1 MPDQKISSSS
11 PNARDSVTV
20 ELVEFLSYLRS
31 LDINIFVEGERLRC
45 NAPEGIITPELRAE
59 ISHKK
64 AEIVSFLKAANR
76 TSSLTFTPIV
86 SMGRDGNLPLSFAQQ
101 RLWFL
106 DQLVPN
112 NPFYN
117 VPAALRLTGSLNFS
131 ALQQTFN
138 EIVRRHEALR
148 TTLAVVS
155 GQPVQRIAAAF
166 HLPINVVDL
175 RNLPKESRQTEANRL
190 TAQEAQ
196 RSFNLSNDL
205 LLRVT
210 LLQLDDAE
218 YLLMLNMHHIVSD
231 GWSIGVLI
239 QELGALY
246 TAFASEKPSPL
257 PALSIQYADFAKW
270 QREWLQGEV
279 LETQLAYWRQQ
290 LNGISMLNLSA
301 DRPRPAI
308 QSYRGKRQFLQLPK
322 QLSEALETLSQREGV
337 TLFMTMLAA
346 FKTLL
351 YHYAQQEDIVVGSPI
366 ANRNRSEIEALIG
379 FFVNSLVLR
388 TDLSGNPT
396 FRELL
401 NRVKEVALGA
411 YAHQDLPFEK
421 LVEEL
426 HPDRALNQNPLFQ
439 VAFALQNAPG
449 NQLELPELTLS
460 PQQLDVGTARFD
472 LEFHLWER
480 SPNSSGSNQSPS
492 NKLWVDSSEGI
503 SGMVIY
509 SADLF
514 DEATI
519 TRMIEHFQTLLE
531 SIVTNPEQRIAT
543 MQYLSAQER
552 YHLLVECNKTQA
564 DYPQDL
570 CIHQLFE
577 MQADRTP
584 DAVAL
589 VFGEEQVTYRELN
602 LRSNQLARYLQ
613 KMGVGAEVLV
623 GLCCGRSLDLIVGML
638 GILKA
643 GGAYLILD
651 PSYPVERSSFM
662 LKDAQLSVVLT
673 QQQWIENLREAKLSR
688 RESPNLQIVCLDT
701 DWEMISQEIADNPTS
716 AVTAENLVYA
726 IYTSG
731 STGKPKGVEIEHGSL
746 LNLVFWHQ
754 REFGVSAGDRAT
766 QIAAIGFD
774 ACGWEIW
781 PYLAAGASIYFPE
794 DDMRRDPEKLQNWL
808 VSKAITISFL
818 PTPLA
823 EKVLLLDWPQTTA
836 LRILLAGGEK
846 LQQHPLKSH
855 PFKLVNNYGPT
866 ENTVVT
872 TSGYIPVTEQTDIA
886 PTIGRPIANTQIYIL
901 DKYLQPVPMGVVG
914 ELYIGGNGLARGY
927 LNRPD
932 LTAERFISNPFK
944 SNSDTIL
951 NDLFRNRQDACST
964 RDEFYCGTGILPVL
978 DNNAHPTLCGTGI
991 LPVLDNDAHPTLC
1004 GTGILP
1010 VLDNGTTSEFKPN
1023 SGERIYKTGDLVRY
1037 RGDRNLEFL
1046 GRIDEQVKIRG
1057 FRIELGEIETV
1068 LTQHPAVQ
1076 QTVAIASEDG
1086 QGDKRLVA
1094 YIALNPE
1101 YSSAREKNQIMQLQ
1115 DEQVLQWQMLYNE
1128 TYNQPAVDSDPTFN
1142 IVGWNSSYTN
1152 QPIPA
1157 EQMRDW
1163 ANNQA
1168 AQILALQPSRVLEIG
1183 CGTGL
1188 LLFQIASRCTQYC
1201 GTDFSPI
1208 SLNYIQ
1214 QHLANQQLANVT
1226 LLQKMATDFEGVET
1240 AAFDAVILN
1249 SVVQYFPNIDY
1260 LVQVLEGAVKA
1271 TAPGG
1276 FIFIG
1281 DVRSLPLLAA
1291 FHASVQLYQ
1300 AEPSL
1305 AGEQLQQRVQMQIF
1319 QETELVIDP
1328 DFFSALKHRFPQI
1341 GGVEIQL
1348 IRGSYHNELTD
1359 FRYNAILHI
1368 ASETD
1373 PPQSPGR
1380 FHSHENQAFVGAVP
1394 PCPPPPTDDFT
1405 GVWDMGATT
1414 GGLPLPRMKPPCP
1427 QSPAQGGQGGSK
1439 LLDWS
1444 AKNQNLTVTNVEQ
1457 ILLQNQLDVLRIA
1470 NVPNARVTA
1479 AVKAAE
1485 LLFVVDKF
1493 PTAGQLQKAVE
1504 KIEDL
1509 GVDPEAWYALE
1520 VPYNVNISWSNSDS
1534 QGRYDVVFARGKTRD
1549 FVRET
1554 RSDNLRPWR
1563 SYANNPLQAKAAR
1576 KLVPQLQAYLAEKL
1590 PEYMIPSAFVV
1601 LESLPVTANGK
1612 VDRLALPAPQP
1623 IKLEWAGGYVAP
1635 QSSIEE
1641 VLVKIWAEVLGIKRV
1656 GIRDNF
1662 FELGGHSLLATQLVS
1677 RVRDAFGVELPLRRV
1692 FEAPTIGELSKI
1704 VESLKESDAKIK
1716 APALVPV
1723 SRENRRVKL
1732 SSLNRE
1738 SKERG

>member
-1 MPDQKISSSS
+1 MPEPKISSSS
-11 PNARDSVTV
+11 PNARDSVKV

-31 LDINIFVEGERLRC
+31 LDINIFVEGEILRC
-45 NAPEGIITPELRAE
+45 NAPEGIITPELRVE

-64 AEIVSFLKAANR
+64 AEIISFLKAANR
-76 TSSLTFTPIV
+76 TSSFTATPIV
-86 SMGRDGNLPLSFAQQ
+86 AMGREGNLPLSFAQQ

-155 GQPVQRIAAAF
+155 GQPVQRIAATF
-166 HLPINVVDL
+166 HLQINVVDL

-190 TAQEAQ
+190 TAEEAQ
-196 RSFNLSNDL
+196 RSFNLSKDL

-257 PALSIQYADFAKW
+257 PDLSIQYADFAKW

-279 LETQLAYWRQQ
+279 LETQLGYWRQQ
-290 LNGISMLNLSA
+290 LNGISMLNLPA

-426 HPDRALNQNPLFQ
+426 HPDHALNQNPLFQ

-492 NKLWVDSSEGI
+492 NKLWVDSSLGI

-514 DEATI
+514 DEPTI
-519 TRMIEHFQTLLE
+519 TRMIGHFQTLLE
-531 SIVTNPEQRIAT
+531 SIVTNPEERIANL
-543 MQYLSAQER
+543 QYLSAQER
-552 YHLLVECNKTQA
+552 DHLLVECNKTQA

-589 VFGEEQVTYRELN
+589 VFGEERVTYRELN
-602 LRSNQLARYLQ
+602 LRSNQLAHYLQ
-613 KMGVGAEVLV
+613 KIGVGAEFLV
-623 GLCCGRSLDLIVGML
+623 GLCCGRSLDLILGML

-651 PSYPVERSSFM
+651 PSYPAERSSFM

-673 QQQWIENLREAKLSR
+673 QQQWIEKVR
-688 RESPNLQIVCLDT
+688 SPNLQIVCLDT

-781 PYLAAGASIYFPE
+781 PYLAAGSSIYFPE
-794 DDMRRDPEKLQNWL
+794 DDIRRDPEKLQNWL

-872 TSGYIPVTEQTDIA
+872 TSGYIPVTQQTDIA

-901 DKYLQPVPMGVVG
+901 DKYLQPVAIGVVG

-932 LTAERFISNPFK
+932 LTAQSFILNPFK
-944 SNSDTIL
+944 ANSGIIL

-964 RDEFYCGTGILPVL
+964 RDEFSCGTGILPVL
-978 DNNAHPTLCGTGI
+978 DHGA
-991 LPVLDNDAHPTLC
+991 
-1004 GTGILP
+1004 
-1010 VLDNGTTSEFKPN
+1010 TSQFKPN

-1037 RGDRNLEFL
+1037 RADRNLEFL

-1101 YSSAREKNQIMQLQ
+1101 YSSASEKNQIMQLQ

-1214 QHLANQQLANVT
+1214 QHLANQELANVT

-1240 AAFDAVILN
+1240 AAFDAVIIN

-1305 AGEQLQQRVQMQIF
+1305 SGEQLQQRVQMQIF
-1319 QETELVIDP
+1319 QETELVIAP

-1348 IRGSYHNELTD
+1348 IRGSDRNELTN

-1368 ASETD
+1368 ASETAR
-1373 PPQSPGR
+1373 PKFLQKG
-1380 FHSHENQAFVGAVP
+1380 ELGAEK
-1394 PCPPPPTDDFT
+1394 
-1405 GVWDMGATT
+1405 
-1414 GGLPLPRMKPPCP
+1414 R
-1427 QSPAQGGQGGSK
+1427 
-1439 LLDWS
+1439 LDRS
-1444 AKNQNLTVTNVEQ
+1444 AENQNLTVTKVQQ

-1485 LLFVVDKF
+1485 LLSVVDKF

-1504 KIEDL
+1504 KVEDL

-1534 QGRYDVVFARGKTRD
+1534 QGRYDVVFSRGETRD

-1590 PEYMIPSAFVV
+1590 PEYMVPSAFVV

-1612 VDRLALPAPQP
+1612 VDRLALPAPQA

-1635 QSSIEE
+1635 HTSIEE

-1677 RVRDAFGVELPLRRV
+1677 RVRDALGVELPLRRV
-1692 FEAPTIGELSKI
+1692 FEAPTIAELSKI
-1704 VESLKESDAKIK
+1704 VENLKDKNAKSE
-1716 APALVPV
+1716 APALVPI
-1723 SRENRRVKL
+1723 SRDSRRRKL
-1732 SSLNRE
+1732 SSFNRPIA
-1738 SKERG
+1738 

>member
-1 MPDQKISSSS
+1 MPEPKISSSS

-31 LDINIFVEGERLRC
+31 LDINIFVEGEILRC

-59 ISHKK
+59 ISQKK
-64 AEIVSFLKAANR
+64 AEIISFLKAANR
-76 TSSLTFTPIV
+76 TSSFTPTPIV
-86 SMGRDGNLPLSFAQQ
+86 PMGRDGNLPLSFAQQ

-196 RSFNLSNDL
+196 RSFNLSHDL

-279 LETQLAYWRQQ
+279 LERQLAYWRQQ
-290 LNGISMLNLSA
+290 LNGISMLNLPA

-519 TRMIEHFQTLLE
+519 TRLIGHFQTLLE
-531 SIVTNPEQRIAT
+531 SIVTNPEQRIANL
-543 MQYLSAQER
+543 QYLSAQER
-552 YHLLVECNKTQA
+552 YHLLVECNNTQA

-577 MQADRTP
+577 MQAARTP

-589 VFGEEQVTYRELN
+589 VFGDERVTYRELN

-651 PSYPVERSSFM
+651 PSYPAERSSFM

-673 QQQWIENLREAKLSR
+673 QQQWIENVR
-688 RESPNLQIVCLDT
+688 SPNVQIVCLDT

-716 AVTAENLVYA
+716 AVTAENRAYA

-731 STGKPKGVEIEHGSL
+731 STGKPKGVEIEHESL

-794 DDMRRDPEKLQNWL
+794 DDIRRDPEKLQNWL

-823 EKVLLLDWPQTTA
+823 EKVLLLDWPQNTA
-836 LRILLAGGEK
+836 LRILLTGGEK
-846 LQQHPLKSH
+846 LQQHPLKPH

-886 PTIGRPIANTQIYIL
+886 PTIGHPIANTQIYIL
-901 DKYLQPVPMGVVG
+901 DKYLQPVAIGVVG

-932 LTAERFISNPFK
+932 LTAQRFIVNPFK
-944 SNSDTIL
+944 PNSGTIL

-964 RDEFYCGTGILPVL
+964 KKIISCGTGILPV
-978 DNNAHPTLCGTGI
+978 P
-991 LPVLDNDAHPTLC
+991 
-1004 GTGILP
+1004 
-1010 VLDNGTTSEFKPN
+1010 DNGATSQFKPN

-1037 RGDRNLEFL
+1037 RADRNLEFL

-1094 YIALNPE
+1094 YIALNSE
-1101 YSSAREKNQIMQLQ
+1101 YSVAREKDQIMQLQ

-1226 LLQKMATDFEGVET
+1226 LLHKMATDFAGVET

-1249 SVVQYFPNIDY
+1249 SVVQYFPTIDY

-1319 QETELVIDP
+1319 QETELVIEP
-1328 DFFSALKHRFPQI
+1328 DFFSALKQRFPQI

-1368 ASETD
+1368 ASETA
-1373 PPQSPGR
+1373 PPKSSPKGER
-1380 FHSHENQAFVGAVP
+1380 HAEK
-1394 PCPPPPTDDFT
+1394 
-1405 GVWDMGATT
+1405 
-1414 GGLPLPRMKPPCP
+1414 R
-1427 QSPAQGGQGGSK
+1427 
-1439 LLDWS
+1439 LDWLDE
-1444 AKNQNLTVTNVEQ
+1444 NQNLTVTKVQQ
-1457 ILLQNQLDVLRIA
+1457 ILLQNQLDVLRVA

-1485 LLFVVDKF
+1485 LLSVVDII

-1504 KIEDL
+1504 KVEDL

-1534 QGRYDVVFARGKTRD
+1534 QGRYDVVFARSKTRD
-1549 FVRET
+1549 FVPET

-1590 PEYMIPSAFVV
+1590 PEYMVPSAFVV

-1612 VDRLALPAPQP
+1612 VDRLALPAPEP

-1635 QSSIEE
+1635 QTSIEE

-1656 GIRDNF
+1656 SIRDNF

-1692 FEAPTIGELSKI
+1692 FEAPTIAELSKI
-1704 VESLKESDAKIK
+1704 VESLKDKNAKSD
-1716 APALVPV
+1716 APALVPI
-1723 SRENRRVKL
+1723 SRDSRRRKL
-1732 SSLNRE
+1732 SSFN
-1738 SKERG
+1738 GPIA

>member
-1 MPDQKISSSS
+1 MPDPKIASSS
-11 PNARDSVTV
+11 PNARDSVRV

-31 LDINIFVEGERLRC
+31 LDINIFVEGEILRC

-64 AEIVSFLKAANR
+64 AEIISFLKAANL
-76 TSSLTFTPIV
+76 TSSFTPTPIV
-86 SMGRDGNLPLSFAQQ
+86 PMGRDGNLPLSFAQQ

-155 GQPVQRIAAAF
+155 GQPVQRIGAAF

-175 RNLPKESRQTEANRL
+175 RNLPKEYRQNEANRL

-196 RSFNLSNDL
+196 RSFNLSKDL

-290 LNGISMLNLSA
+290 LNGIYMLNLPA

-449 NQLELPELTLS
+449 NRLELPELTLS

-480 SPNSSGSNQSPS
+480 APNSSGNNQSPN

-519 TRMIEHFQTLLE
+519 ARLIAHFQTLLE
-531 SIVTNPEQRIAT
+531 SIVANPEERIANL
-543 MQYLSAQER
+543 QYLSAQER
-552 YHLLVECNKTQA
+552 YQLLVECNNTQA
-564 DYPQDL
+564 DYPPDL

-577 MQADRTP
+577 KQADRTP

-589 VFGEEQVTYRELN
+589 VFGDERVTYRELN

-613 KMGVGAEVLV
+613 KIGVGAEVLV

-643 GGAYLILD
+643 GGAYLIVD
-651 PSYPVERSSFM
+651 PSYPAERSSFM
-662 LKDAQLSVVLT
+662 VKDAQLSVVLT
-673 QQQWIENLREAKLSR
+673 QQQWVENLR
-688 RESPNLQIVCLDT
+688 SPNLQIVCLDT

-716 AVTAENLVYA
+716 AATAENLVYA

-794 DDMRRDPEKLQNWL
+794 DDIRRDPEKLQNWL
-808 VSKAITISFL
+808 VSNAMTISFL

-872 TSGYIPVTEQTDIA
+872 TSGYIPATEQTDIA

-901 DKYLQPVPMGVVG
+901 DKYLQPVAIGVVG

-932 LTAERFISNPFK
+932 LTAQRFIVNP
-944 SNSDTIL
+944 
-951 NDLFRNRQDACST
+951 
-964 RDEFYCGTGILPVL
+964 
-978 DNNAHPTLCGTGI
+978 
-991 LPVLDNDAHPTLC
+991 
-1004 GTGILP
+1004 
-1010 VLDNGTTSEFKPN
+1010 FKPN

-1037 RGDRNLEFL
+1037 RADRNLEFL

-1094 YIALNPE
+1094 YIALNAE
-1101 YSSAREKNQIMQLQ
+1101 YSSASEKNQIMQLQ

-1128 TYNQPAVDSDPTFN
+1128 TYNQPAVESDPTFN

-1214 QHLANQQLANVT
+1214 QHLSRQQLANVT

-1305 AGEQLQQRVQMQIF
+1305 AGEQLQQRVQMHIF
-1319 QETELVIDP
+1319 QETELVIEP
-1328 DFFSALKHRFPQI
+1328 DFFSALKQRFPQI

-1348 IRGSYHNELTD
+1348 MRGSYHNELTD

-1368 ASETD
+1368 ASETAR
-1373 PPQSPGR
+1373 PKSSPKGEWR
-1380 FHSHENQAFVGAVP
+1380 AEK
-1394 PCPPPPTDDFT
+1394 
-1405 GVWDMGATT
+1405 
-1414 GGLPLPRMKPPCP
+1414 R
-1427 QSPAQGGQGGSK
+1427 
-1439 LLDWS
+1439 LDWLDE
-1444 AKNQNLTVTNVEQ
+1444 NQNLTVTNVQQ

-1485 LLFVVDKF
+1485 LLSVVDKF

-1504 KIEDL
+1504 KLDDL
-1509 GVDPEAWYALE
+1509 GVDPETWYALE
-1520 VPYNVNISWSNSDS
+1520 VPYNVNISWSNSDG
-1534 QGRYDVVFARGKTRD
+1534 QGRYDVVFARGETRD

-1576 KLVPQLQAYLAEKL
+1576 KLVPQLQAFLAEKL
-1590 PEYMIPSAFVV
+1590 PEYMVPSAFVV
-1601 LESLPVTANGK
+1601 LESLPMTANGK
-1612 VDRLALPAPQP
+1612 VDRLALPAPEP

-1635 QSSIEE
+1635 HTSIEE

-1692 FEAPTIGELSKI
+1692 FEAPTIAELSKI
-1704 VESLKESDAKIK
+1704 VESLKDSSAKIK
-1716 APALVPV
+1716 VPALVPV
-1723 SRENRRVKL
+1723 SRESRRLKL
-1732 SSLNRE
+1732 SSLNQE
-1738 SKERG
+1738 SKDRG

>member
-1 MPDQKISSSS
+1 MPEPKISSSS
-11 PNARDSVTV
+11 PNARDSVSV

-31 LDINIFVEGERLRC
+31 LDINIFVEGEILRC
-45 NAPEGIITPELRAE
+45 NAPEGIITQELRAE
-59 ISHKK
+59 ISQKK
-64 AEIVSFLKAANR
+64 AEIISFLKAANR
-76 TSSLTFTPIV
+76 TSSFTPTPIV
-86 SMGRDGNLPLSFAQQ
+86 PVGRDGNLPLSFAQQ

-175 RNLPKESRQTEANRL
+175 RNLLNESRQTEANRL
-190 TAQEAQ
+190 TTEEAQ

-290 LNGISMLNLSA
+290 LNGISMLNLPA

-366 ANRNRSEIEALIG
+366 ANRNRSEIEGLIG

-480 SPNSSGSNQSPS
+480 SPNTSGSNQSPS

-519 TRMIEHFQTLLE
+519 SRLIGHFQTLLE
-531 SIVTNPEQRIAT
+531 SIVTNPEQRLANL
-543 MQYLSAQER
+543 QYLSAKER
-552 YHLLVECNKTQA
+552 YHLLVECNNTQA

-651 PSYPVERSSFM
+651 PSYPAERSSFM
-662 LKDAQLSVVLT
+662 LKDAQVSVLLTRQGINSLSNSESRLKTTVGGQVSSRLQPTSAMSQGIYSLVDDGEVQNLETQSDDKIHHLKTTVGGQVSSRLQPTSAMSQGIYSLVDDGEVQNLETQSDDKIHHPRVVF
-673 QQQWIENLREAKLSR
+673 
-688 RESPNLQIVCLDT
+688 LDT

-716 AVTAENLVYA
+716 TATAENLVYA

-794 DDMRRDPEKLQNWL
+794 DDIRRDPEKLQNWL

-836 LRILLAGGEK
+836 LRILLTGGEK

-901 DKYLQPVPMGVVG
+901 DKYLQPVAIGVVG

-932 LTAERFISNPFK
+932 LTAQSFIVNP
-944 SNSDTIL
+944 
-951 NDLFRNRQDACST
+951 
-964 RDEFYCGTGILPVL
+964 
-978 DNNAHPTLCGTGI
+978 
-991 LPVLDNDAHPTLC
+991 
-1004 GTGILP
+1004 
-1010 VLDNGTTSEFKPN
+1010 FKPN

-1057 FRIELGEIETV
+1057 FRIELGEIETQ

-1101 YSSAREKNQIMQLQ
+1101 YSIASEKNQIMQLQ
-1115 DEQVLQWQMLYNE
+1115 DEQVLQWQILYNE

-1214 QHLANQQLANVT
+1214 QHLANLELTNVT
-1226 LLQKMATDFEGVET
+1226 LIQKMATDFEGVET

-1281 DVRSLPLLAA
+1281 DVRSLPLLEA

-1319 QETELVIDP
+1319 QETELVIEP
-1328 DFFSALKHRFPQI
+1328 EFFSALKHRFPQI
-1341 GGVEIQL
+1341 GDVEIQL

-1368 ASETD
+1368 ASETAR
-1373 PPQSPGR
+1373 PKSSPKG
-1380 FHSHENQAFVGAVP
+1380 E
-1394 PCPPPPTDDFT
+1394 
-1405 GVWDMGATT
+1405 WDAEK
-1414 GGLPLPRMKPPCP
+1414 R
-1427 QSPAQGGQGGSK
+1427 
-1439 LLDWS
+1439 LDWLDE
-1444 AKNQNLTVTNVEQ
+1444 NQNLSVTKVQQ
-1457 ILLQNQLDVLRIA
+1457 ILLQNQLDVLRIS

-1485 LLFVVDKF
+1485 LLSVVDKF

-1504 KIEDL
+1504 KVEDL

-1534 QGRYDVVFARGKTRD
+1534 QGRYDVVFARGETKD

-1590 PEYMIPSAFVV
+1590 PEYMVPSAFVV
-1601 LESLPVTANGK
+1601 LESLPVTPNGK

-1623 IKLEWAGGYVAP
+1623 IKLEWAGGYVAA
-1635 QSSIEE
+1635 QTSIEE

-1704 VESLKESDAKIK
+1704 VESLKDKNAKSGS
-1716 APALVPV
+1716 PALVPI
-1723 SRENRRVKL
+1723 SRDSRRRKL
-1732 SSLNRE
+1732 SSFNQE
-1738 SKERG
+1738 SK

>member
-1 MPDQKISSSS
+1 MPEPKISSSS
-11 PNARDSVTV
+11 PNGRDSVTV

-31 LDINIFVEGERLRC
+31 LDINIFVEGEILRC
-45 NAPEGIITPELRAE
+45 NAPEGILTPELRAE
-59 ISHKK
+59 ISQKK
-64 AEIVSFLKAANR
+64 AKIVSFLKAANR
-76 TSSLTFTPIV
+76 TSSFTPTPIV
-86 SMGRDGNLPLSFAQQ
+86 PRGRDGNLPLSFAQQ

-117 VPAALRLTGSLNFS
+117 VPAALRLTGSLNFA

-175 RNLPKESRQTEANRL
+175 RHLPKESRQTEANRL

-196 RSFNLSNDL
+196 RSFNLSEDL

-257 PALSIQYADFAKW
+257 PALSVQYADFAKW

-290 LNGISMLNLSA
+290 LNGISMLNLPA

-449 NQLELPELTLS
+449 NRLELPELTLS

-519 TRMIEHFQTLLE
+519 TRLIGHFQALLE
-531 SIVTNPEQRIAT
+531 SIVTNPEQRIANL
-543 MQYLSAQER
+543 QYLSAQER
-552 YHLLVECNKTQA
+552 DHLLVECNNTRA

-589 VFGEEQVTYRELN
+589 VFGEERVTYRELN

-651 PSYPVERSSFM
+651 PSYPAERSSFM

-673 QQQWIENLREAKLSR
+673 QQQWIENLR
-688 RESPNLQIVCLDT
+688 SPNLQIVCLDT

-731 STGKPKGVEIEHGSL
+731 LTGKPKGVEIEHGSL

-781 PYLAAGASIYFPE
+781 PYLAAGGSIYFPE
-794 DDMRRDPEKLQNWL
+794 DDIRRDPEKLQNWL

-944 SNSDTIL
+944 PNSGIIL

-964 RDEFYCGTGILPVL
+964 RDEFS
-978 DNNAHPTLCGTGI
+978 
-991 LPVLDNDAHPTLC
+991 C

-1010 VLDNGTTSEFKPN
+1010 VLDNGATSQFKQN

-1037 RGDRNLEFL
+1037 RADRNLEFL

-1057 FRIELGEIETV
+1057 FRIELGEIETL

-1076 QTVAIASEDG
+1076 QTVAIASEDR

-1094 YIALNPE
+1094 YIALNAE
-1101 YSSAREKNQIMQLQ
+1101 YSSASEQNQIMQLQ

-1128 TYNQPAVDSDPTFN
+1128 TYNQPAVESDPTFN

-1188 LLFQIASRCTQYC
+1188 LLFQIASRCTQYF

-1260 LVQVLEGAVKA
+1260 LVQVLQGAVKA

-1373 PPQSPGR
+1373 PPQSP
-1380 FHSHENQAFVGAVP
+1380 
-1394 PCPPPPTDDFT
+1394 
-1405 GVWDMGATT
+1405 
-1414 GGLPLPRMKPPCP
+1414 
-1427 QSPAQGGQGGSK
+1427 AQGELGGAK
-1439 LLDWS
+1439 QLDWS
-1444 AKNQNLTVTNVEQ
+1444 AENQNLTVTKVQQ
-1457 ILLQNQLDVLRIA
+1457 ILLENELNFLRIV
-1470 NVPNARVTA
+1470 NVPNARVMA

-1485 LLFVVDKF
+1485 LLSVVDKF

-1504 KIEDL
+1504 KVEDL

-1549 FVRET
+1549 FVPET
-1554 RSDNLRPWR
+1554 RIDNLRPWR

-1590 PEYMIPSAFVV
+1590 PEYMVPSAFVV

-1612 VDRLALPAPQP
+1612 VDRLALPVPQP

-1635 QSSIEE
+1635 QTSIEE

-1662 FELGGHSLLATQLVS
+1662 FELGGDSLLATQLVS
-1677 RVRDAFGVELPLRRV
+1677 RVRDAFAVELPLRRV
-1692 FEAPTIGELSKI
+1692 FEAPTIAELSKI
-1704 VESLKESDAKIK
+1704 VESLKDKNAKSGV
-1716 APALVPV
+1716 PALVPI
-1723 SRENRRVKL
+1723 SRDSRRRKL
-1732 SSLNRE
+1732 SSFN
-1738 SKERG
+1738 GPIA

>member
-1 MPDQKISSSS
+1 MPEPKISSSS

-31 LDINIFVEGERLRC
+31 LDINIFVEGSRLRC
-45 NAPEGIITPELRAE
+45 NAPEGILTPELRAK
-59 ISHKK
+59 ISQRK

-76 TSSLTFTPIV
+76 TSSFTPTPIV
-86 SMGRDGNLPLSFAQQ
+86 PLERDGNLPLSFAQQ

-155 GQPVQRIAAAF
+155 GQPVQRIAPAF

-175 RNLPKESRQTEANRL
+175 RNLPQESRQSEANRL

-257 PALSIQYADFAKW
+257 RDLSIQYADFAKW

-290 LNGISMLNLSA
+290 LNGISMLNLPA

-322 QLSEALETLSQREGV
+322 QMSEALETLSQREGV

-449 NQLELPELTLS
+449 NGLELPELTLS

-519 TRMIEHFQTLLE
+519 TRMIGHFQTLLE
-531 SIVTNPEQRIAT
+531 RIVKNPEERIANL
-543 MQYLSAQER
+543 QYLSAKER
-552 YHLLVECNKTQA
+552 DHLLVECNNTQA

-589 VFGEEQVTYRELN
+589 VFEEERVTYRELN

-651 PSYPVERSSFM
+651 PSYPAERSSFM
-662 LKDAQLSVVLT
+662 VKDAQVSVLLTRQGINSLSNSESRLKTTEGGQVSSRLQPTSAMSQGIYSLVDDGEVQNLETQSDDKIHHPSVVF
-673 QQQWIENLREAKLSR
+673 
-688 RESPNLQIVCLDT
+688 LDT

-716 AVTAENLVYA
+716 AATAENLVYA

-731 STGKPKGVEIEHGSL
+731 STGKPKGVQIEHGSL

-808 VSKAITISFL
+808 VSNAIAISFL

-836 LRILLAGGEK
+836 LRILLTGGEK

-901 DKYLQPVPMGVVG
+901 DKYLQPVAIGVVG

-932 LTAERFISNPFK
+932 LTAQSFIVNP
-944 SNSDTIL
+944 
-951 NDLFRNRQDACST
+951 
-964 RDEFYCGTGILPVL
+964 
-978 DNNAHPTLCGTGI
+978 
-991 LPVLDNDAHPTLC
+991 
-1004 GTGILP
+1004 
-1010 VLDNGTTSEFKPN
+1010 FKPN

-1037 RGDRNLEFL
+1037 RADRNLEFL
-1046 GRIDEQVKIRG
+1046 GRLDEQVKIRG
-1057 FRIELGEIETV
+1057 FRIELGEIETL

-1101 YSSAREKNQIMQLQ
+1101 YSVAREKNQIMQLQ

-1168 AQILALQPSRVLEIG
+1168 SQILALQPSRVLEIG

-1188 LLFQIASRCTQYC
+1188 LLFQIAPRCTQYC

-1208 SLNYIQ
+1208 SLNYIR

-1319 QETELVIDP
+1319 QETELIIEP
-1328 DFFSALKHRFPQI
+1328 EFFSALKQRFPQI

-1368 ASETD
+1368 ASETAR
-1373 PPQSPGR
+1373 PKSSSKGER
-1380 FHSHENQAFVGAVP
+1380 GAEK
-1394 PCPPPPTDDFT
+1394 
-1405 GVWDMGATT
+1405 
-1414 GGLPLPRMKPPCP
+1414 R
-1427 QSPAQGGQGGSK
+1427 
-1439 LLDWS
+1439 LDWLDE
-1444 AKNQNLTVTNVEQ
+1444 NQNLTVTKVQQ

-1485 LLFVVDKF
+1485 LLSVVDKF

-1504 KIEDL
+1504 KVEDL

-1534 QGRYDVVFARGKTRD
+1534 QGRYDVVFARGETRD

-1590 PEYMIPSAFVV
+1590 PEYMVPSAFVV

-1635 QSSIEE
+1635 QTSIEE

-1692 FEAPTIGELSKI
+1692 FEAPTIAELSKI
-1704 VESLKESDAKIK
+1704 VESLK
-1716 APALVPV
+1716 
-1723 SRENRRVKL
+1723 RRMLKVML
-1732 SSLNRE
+1732 LL
-1738 SKERG
+1738 

>member
-1 MPDQKISSSS
+1 MK
-11 PNARDSVTV
+11 T
-20 ELVEFLSYLRS
+20 VEFLSYLRS
-31 LDINIFVEGERLRC
+31 LDINIFVEGDRLRC

-76 TSSLTFTPIV
+76 TSSFTPAPIV
-86 SMGRDGNLPLSFAQQ
+86 PMERDGNLPLSFAQQ

-117 VPAALRLTGSLNFS
+117 VPAALRLTGSLNLT

-166 HLPINVVDL
+166 HLPINVLDL
-175 RNLPKESRQTEANRL
+175 RNLPQESRQTEANRL

-257 PALSIQYADFAKW
+257 PPLSIQYADFAKW

-290 LNGISMLNLSA
+290 LNGISMLNLPA

-346 FKTLL
+346 FQTLL

-449 NQLELPELTLS
+449 NRLELPELTLS

-480 SPNSSGSNQSPS
+480 SPNSSGSNESPS

-519 TRMIEHFQTLLE
+519 SRMLCHFQTLLE
-531 SIVTNPEQRIAT
+531 SIVANPEQRIANL
-543 MQYLSAQER
+543 QYLSAKER
-552 YHLLVECNKTQA
+552 DHLLVECNNTQA

-577 MQADRTP
+577 LHADRTP

-589 VFGEEQVTYRELN
+589 VFGEERVTYRELN
-602 LRSNQLARYLQ
+602 IRSNQLARYLQ

-651 PSYPVERSSFM
+651 PSYPAERSSFM

-673 QQQWIENLREAKLSR
+673 QQQWVEKLP
-688 RESPNLQIVCLDT
+688 SPNLQIVCLDT

-716 AVTAENLVYA
+716 AVTAENRVYA

-808 VSKAITISFL
+808 ISKAITISFL

-836 LRILLAGGEK
+836 LRILLTGGEK

-901 DKYLQPVPMGVVG
+901 DKYLQPVAIGVVG

-932 LTAERFISNPFK
+932 LTAERFISN
-944 SNSDTIL
+944 L
-951 NDLFRNRQDACST
+951 
-964 RDEFYCGTGILPVL
+964 
-978 DNNAHPTLCGTGI
+978 
-991 LPVLDNDAHPTLC
+991 
-1004 GTGILP
+1004 
-1010 VLDNGTTSEFKPN
+1010 FKPN
-1023 SGERIYKTGDLVRY
+1023 SAERIYKTGDLVRY
-1037 RGDRNLEFL
+1037 RTDRKLEFL

-1101 YSSAREKNQIMQLQ
+1101 YSVAREKNQIMQLQ

-1128 TYNQPAVDSDPTFN
+1128 TYDRPAVESDPTFN

-1188 LLFQIASRCTQYC
+1188 LLFQIAPRCTQYC
-1201 GTDFSPI
+1201 GTDFSAI

-1226 LLQKMATDFEGVET
+1226 LLQKMATDFAGVET

-1319 QETELVIDP
+1319 QETELVIEP
-1328 DFFSALKHRFPQI
+1328 DFFNALKQRFPQI

-1348 IRGSYHNELTD
+1348 IRGSYHNELTN

-1368 ASETD
+1368 ASETAR
-1373 PPQSPGR
+1373 PKSSPKG
-1380 FHSHENQAFVGAVP
+1380 EWGAEK
-1394 PCPPPPTDDFT
+1394 
-1405 GVWDMGATT
+1405 
-1414 GGLPLPRMKPPCP
+1414 R
-1427 QSPAQGGQGGSK
+1427 
-1439 LLDWS
+1439 LDWS
-1444 AKNQNLTVTNVEQ
+1444 AENQNLTVTKVQQ
-1457 ILLQNQLDVLRIA
+1457 ILLENKLDVLRIA
-1470 NVPNARVTA
+1470 NVPNARVMA

-1485 LLFVVDKF
+1485 LLSVVDKF

-1504 KIEDL
+1504 KVENL
-1509 GVDPEAWYALE
+1509 GLDPEDWYALE
-1520 VPYNVNISWSNSDS
+1520 VPYNVNIAWSNSDS
-1534 QGRYDVVFARGKTRD
+1534 QGRYDVVFVQGETRD

-1635 QSSIEE
+1635 QTSVEE

-1677 RVRDAFGVELPLRRV
+1677 RVRDAFAVELPLRCV
-1692 FEAPTIGELSKI
+1692 FEAPTIGELCKI
-1704 VESLKESDAKIK
+1704 VESLKDKNAKIK

-1723 SRENRRVKL
+1723 SRENRRMKL
-1732 SSLNRE
+1732 SSFNRE
-1738 SKERG
+1738 SK

>member
-1 MPDQKISSSS
+1 MKI
-11 PNARDSVTV
+11 
-20 ELVEFLSYLRS
+20 VEFLSYLRS
-31 LDINIFVEGERLRC
+31 LDINVFVEGEILRC

-59 ISHKK
+59 ISQKK
-64 AEIVSFLKAANR
+64 AEIISFLKAANR
-76 TSSLTFTPIV
+76 TSSFTHTPIV
-86 SMGRDGNLPLSFAQQ
+86 PMGRDGNLPLSFAQQ

-190 TAQEAQ
+190 TTEESQ
-196 RSFNLSNDL
+196 RSFNLSKDL

-218 YLLMLNMHHIVSD
+218 YLLMLNMHHVVSD

-290 LNGISMLNLSA
+290 LNGISMLNLPA

-322 QLSEALETLSQREGV
+322 QLSEALEMFSQREGV

-396 FRELL
+396 FREVL

-449 NQLELPELTLS
+449 NRLELPELTLS

-519 TRMIEHFQTLLE
+519 CRMLRHFQTLLE
-531 SIVTNPEQRIAT
+531 SIVSNPEDRIANL
-543 MQYLSAQER
+543 QYLSAQER
-552 YHLLVECNKTQA
+552 YQLLVECNNNQA

-589 VFGEEQVTYRELN
+589 VFGEERVTYQQLN

-613 KMGVGAEVLV
+613 KIGVGAEVLV
-623 GLCCGRSLDLIVGML
+623 GLCVERSIELIVGML
-638 GILKA
+638 AILKA

-651 PSYPVERSSFM
+651 PSNPVARSHFM
-662 LKDAQLSVVLT
+662 LKDAQLSVLLT
-673 QQQWIENLREAKLSR
+673 QQKWVEDLR
-688 RESPNLQIVCLDT
+688 SPNLQIICLDT

-754 REFGVSAGDRAT
+754 KEFGVSAGDRAT
-766 QIAAIGFD
+766 QIAAIAFD

-794 DDMRRDPEKLQNWL
+794 DDIRRDPEKLQNWL

-836 LRILLAGGEK
+836 LRILLTGGEK

-901 DKYLQPVPMGVVG
+901 DKYLQPVAIGVVG

-932 LTAERFISNPFK
+932 LTVQSFIVNPFK
-944 SNSDTIL
+944 PNSGTIL
-951 NDLFRNRQDACST
+951 PDLFRNRQDACST
-964 RDEFYCGTGILPVL
+964 RDEFYCGTGKM
-978 DNNAHPTLCGTGI
+978 
-991 LPVLDNDAHPTLC
+991 
-1004 GTGILP
+1004 P
-1010 VLDNGTTSEFKPN
+1010 VLDNGATSQLKPN

-1037 RGDRNLEFL
+1037 RADRNLEFL

-1086 QGDKRLVA
+1086 QGNKRLVA

-1101 YSSAREKNQIMQLQ
+1101 YSVAREKNPIMQLQ

-1188 LLFQIASRCTQYC
+1188 LLFQIAPRCTQYC

-1214 QHLANQQLANVT
+1214 QHLANQELANVT

-1319 QETELVIDP
+1319 QETELVIEP

-1368 ASETD
+1368 TSETN
-1373 PPQSPGR
+1373 P
-1380 FHSHENQAFVGAVP
+1380 A
-1394 PCPPPPTDDFT
+1394 
-1405 GVWDMGATT
+1405 
-1414 GGLPLPRMKPPCP
+1414 
-1427 QSPAQGGQGGSK
+1427 QSPAEGELGGSK
-1439 LLDWS
+1439 RLDWS
-1444 AKNQNLTVTNVEQ
+1444 AENQNLTVTKVQQ

-1485 LLFVVDKF
+1485 LLSVGDKF

-1504 KIEDL
+1504 KVEDL
-1509 GVDPEAWYALE
+1509 GVDPEGWYALE

-1554 RSDNLRPWR
+1554 RRDNLRPWR

-1590 PEYMIPSAFVV
+1590 PEYMVPSAFVV

-1612 VDRLALPAPQP
+1612 VDRLALPVPEP

-1635 QSSIEE
+1635 QTSIEE

-1692 FEAPTIGELSKI
+1692 FEAPTIGDLSKI
-1704 VESLKESDAKIK
+1704 VESLKDKNAKSEV
-1716 APALVPV
+1716 PALVPI
-1723 SRENRRVKL
+1723 SRDSRRRKL
-1732 SSLNRE
+1732 SSFNRPL
-1738 SKERG
+1738 G

>member
-1 MPDQKISSSS
+1 MPEPKISSSS

-31 LDINIFVEGERLRC
+31 LDINIFVEGSRLRC

-59 ISHKK
+59 ISQKK
-64 AEIVSFLKAANR
+64 AEIILFLKAANR
-76 TSSLTFTPIV
+76 TSSFTPTPIV
-86 SMGRDGNLPLSFAQQ
+86 PMGRDGNLPLSFAQQ

-117 VPAALRLTGSLNFS
+117 VPAALRLTGALNFS

-257 PALSIQYADFAKW
+257 PDLSIQYADFAKW

-290 LNGISMLNLSA
+290 LNGISMLNLPA

-449 NQLELPELTLS
+449 NRLELPELTLS

-492 NKLWVDSSEGI
+492 NKLWVDSSLGI

-519 TRMIEHFQTLLE
+519 ARLIGHFQTLLE
-531 SIVTNPEQRIAT
+531 SIVANPEQRIANL
-543 MQYLSAQER
+543 QYLSAQER
-552 YHLLVECNKTQA
+552 YQLLVECNNTQA

-577 MQADRTP
+577 MQAAGTP

-602 LRSNQLARYLQ
+602 FRSNQLARYLQ

-651 PSYPVERSSFM
+651 PSYPAERSSFM

-673 QQQWIENLREAKLSR
+673 QQQSVENLR
-688 RESPNLQIVCLDT
+688 SPNLQIVRLDT

-716 AVTAENLVYA
+716 AATAENLVYA

-794 DDMRRDPEKLQNWL
+794 DDIRRDPEKLQNWL

-836 LRILLAGGEK
+836 LRILLTGGEK

-872 TSGYIPVTEQTDIA
+872 TSGYIPATEQTDIA
-886 PTIGRPIANTQIYIL
+886 PTIGHPIANTQIYIL
-901 DKYLQPVPMGVVG
+901 DKYLQPVPVGVVG

-932 LTAERFISNPFK
+932 LTAQRFIVNPFK
-944 SNSDTIL
+944 PNSGTIL

-964 RDEFYCGTGILPVL
+964 TKFIS
-978 DNNAHPTLCGTGI
+978 CGTGI
-991 LPVLDNDAHPTLC
+991 LPVLDNDA
-1004 GTGILP
+1004 
-1010 VLDNGTTSEFKPN
+1010 TSQFKPN

-1037 RGDRNLEFL
+1037 RADRNLEFL
-1046 GRIDEQVKIRG
+1046 GRLDEQVKIRG
-1057 FRIELGEIETV
+1057 FRIELGEIETL

-1101 YSSAREKNQIMQLQ
+1101 YSVAREKNQIMQLQ

-1214 QHLANQQLANVT
+1214 QHLANQELANVT

-1319 QETELVIDP
+1319 QETELVIEP
-1328 DFFSALKHRFPQI
+1328 EFFSALKHRFPQI

-1348 IRGSYHNELTD
+1348 IRGSHHNELTD

-1368 ASETD
+1368 ASETARPKSAPKGEWGAEKRLD
-1373 PPQSPGR
+1373 WLD
-1380 FHSHENQAFVGAVP
+1380 ENQN
-1394 PCPPPPTDDFT
+1394 
-1405 GVWDMGATT
+1405 M
-1414 GGLPLPRMKPPCP
+1414 
-1427 QSPAQGGQGGSK
+1427 
-1439 LLDWS
+1439 
-1444 AKNQNLTVTNVEQ
+1444 TVTKVQE

-1485 LLFVVDKF
+1485 LLSVVDKF

-1504 KIEDL
+1504 KVEDL

-1534 QGRYDVVFARGKTRD
+1534 QGRYDVVFARGETRD
-1549 FVRET
+1549 FVPET
-1554 RSDNLRPWR
+1554 RTDNLRPWR

-1612 VDRLALPAPQP
+1612 VDRLALPAPEP

-1635 QSSIEE
+1635 HTSIEE

-1692 FEAPTIGELSKI
+1692 FEAPTIAELSKI

-1732 SSLNRE
+1732 SSVNRE